1 MASNTAMSVC
11 YWAVKLK
18 LSLFQFISSSSFRFF
33 FTMGWLNSY
42 PIFLFRLILKKIHYK
57 FLGMF
62 TMLQFLHLKTTNV
75 KQGLLSKNI
84 LNVKW
89 GIATSVLNKAT
100 FYPRVFT
107 LYFLSKLKFENKVC
121 EKISWKFFV
130 VEIWGLILP
139 RKKIICRFKLFN
151 IELETFTTLCN
162 ANIVKLK

>member
-42 PIFLFRLILKKIHYK
+42 PIFLFRLISKKTHYK
-57 FLGMF
+57 FFGMF
-62 TMLQFLHLKTTNV
+62 TMLQYFFCIKTTNV

-121 EKISWKFFV
+121 EKNKLKVFCCWNLRSDFATQ
-130 VEIWGLILP
+130 
-139 RKKIICRFKLFN
+139 KIICRF
-151 IELETFTTLCN
+151 
-162 ANIVKLK
+162 